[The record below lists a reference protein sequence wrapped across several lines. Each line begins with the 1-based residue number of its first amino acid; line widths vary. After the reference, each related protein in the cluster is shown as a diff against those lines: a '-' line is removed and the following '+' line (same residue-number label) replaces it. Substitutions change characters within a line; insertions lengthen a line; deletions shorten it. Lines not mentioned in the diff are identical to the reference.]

1 VTRGTV
7 AGITQIKAINTFQ
20 VDAPINPGNSGGPLV
35 NDSGQ
40 VVGIVNA
47 KFSAEGIE
55 GVGFAVPVNYA
66 RPLLND
72 NLTDTVLGPVD
83 APKLDGPALAKRV
96 SNAVA
101 FVQTTIGAGGGGP
114 KADAGVAEVVKAQ
127 RFVMVDGK
135 GNDVLEMGI
144 NGGGGPGIWLRTP
157 DGHDGLSIVLTDDG
171 PCMKLQDPV
180 TEETLVRINCSRAT
194 GPTLAIMDAAGN
206 IRYIVALSP
215 KIGVFTAIQDARGNM
230 VWSAP

>member
-1 VTRGTV
+1 
-7 AGITQIKAINTFQ
+7 
-20 VDAPINPGNSGGPLV
+20 
-35 NDSGQ
+35 
-40 VVGIVNA
+40 
-47 KFSAEGIE
+47 
-55 GVGFAVPVNYA
+55 
-66 RPLLND
+66 
-72 NLTDTVLGPVD
+72 
-83 APKLDGPALAKRV
+83 
-96 SNAVA
+96 
-101 FVQTTIGAGGGGP
+101 
-114 KADAGVAEVVKAQ
+114 
-127 RFVMVDGK
+127 
-135 GNDVLEMGI
+135 MGI